1 MQEVIYYMTEEQ
13 AATLIEQND
22 LLLQRCGELLEVSGN
37 VQGYILFFVVVVLF
51 YFSYKF
57 LRMFF

>member
-1 MQEVIYYMTEEQ
+1 MQEVYSGMTAEQ
-13 AATLIEQND
+13 AETLIFRVE
-22 LLLQRCGELLEVSGN
+22 ELLEVLGTI
-37 VQGYILFFVVVVLF
+37 QTYILFFVAVALF